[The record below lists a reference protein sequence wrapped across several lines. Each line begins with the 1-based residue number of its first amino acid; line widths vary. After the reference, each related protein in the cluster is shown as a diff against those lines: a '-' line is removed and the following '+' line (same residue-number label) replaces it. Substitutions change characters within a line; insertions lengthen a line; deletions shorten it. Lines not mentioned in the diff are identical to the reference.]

1 MNNEDMCACNNT
13 ECPNNSSMS
22 EFTPTLSQPY
32 PLVSQNE
39 GPPGPSVSPGTA
51 GAAQPRSSF
60 WCREQIDAMTADV
73 AAQRSTYLAPRMVV
87 ILLLVL
93 LGVTALAAIGWV
105 LLVFGL
111 LD

>member
-1 MNNEDMCACNNT
+1 MNNPVT
-13 ECPNNSSMS
+13 MS
-22 EFTPTLSQPY
+22 EFTSTLSQPY
-32 PLVSQNE
+32 PLLPDPAQS
-39 GPPGPSVSPGTA
+39 GPSVSPETA
-51 GAAQPRSSF
+51 GAAQPRPSF
-60 WCREQIDAMTADV
+60 WCREQFDAMTADV

-111 LD
+111 LG

>member
-1 MNNEDMCACNNT
+1 
-13 ECPNNSSMS
+13 
-22 EFTPTLSQPY
+22 
-32 PLVSQNE
+32 
-39 GPPGPSVSPGTA
+39 
-51 GAAQPRSSF
+51 
-60 WCREQIDAMTADV
+60 MTADV

>member
-1 MNNEDMCACNNT
+1 
-13 ECPNNSSMS
+13 
-22 EFTPTLSQPY
+22 
-32 PLVSQNE
+32 
-39 GPPGPSVSPGTA
+39 
-51 GAAQPRSSF
+51 
-60 WCREQIDAMTADV
+60 MTADV

-93 LGVTALAAIGWV
+93 LGVTALAAIGFGWV

>member
-1 MNNEDMCACNNT
+1 
-13 ECPNNSSMS
+13 MS

-32 PLVSQNE
+32 PLVPGLE
-39 GPPGPSVSPGTA
+39 PPGPSVSQGTA
-51 GAAQPRSSF
+51 GAAQPRPSF
-60 WCREQIDAMTADV
+60 WCREQFDAMTADV
-73 AAQRSTYLAPRMVV
+73 AAQRSTYLAPRMIV

>member
-1 MNNEDMCACNNT
+1 
-13 ECPNNSSMS
+13 MS
-22 EFTPTLSQPY
+22 EFQPSLAQPY
-32 PLVSQNE
+32 PLALDSI
-39 GPPGPSVSPGTA
+39 PPGSSGGQGTA
-51 GAAQPRSSF
+51 GAAQPRPSF
-60 WCREQIDAMTADV
+60 WCREQFDAMTADV

>member
-1 MNNEDMCACNNT
+1 
-13 ECPNNSSMS
+13 MS
-22 EFTPTLSQPY
+22 EFTSTLSQPY
-32 PLVSQNE
+32 PLVSQ
-39 GPPGPSVSPGTA
+39 GPPGPSVSPGTT